1 MSATIGLLGTW
12 VIGLAR
18 LLHLIVA
25 ATLAF
30 AFGVWMYFVH
40 LGYQKLGHLPVYGDE
55 EVISF
60 DGPDRYIFIA
70 TFMTAFYGGFALLT
84 LIAVRTLLK
93 DRITRSQWLALS
105 VLTVMAALVIWSP
118 QTNWM
123 LD

>member
-1 MSATIGLLGTW
+1 
-12 VIGLAR
+12 
-18 LLHLIVA
+18 
-25 ATLAF
+25 
-30 AFGVWMYFVH
+30 MYFVH

-70 TFMTAFYGGFALLT
+70 SFMTAFYGGFALLT
-84 LIAVRTLLK
+84 LTAMRTLLK
-93 DRITRSQWLALS
+93 DMITRSQWLAVS
-105 VLTVMAALVIWSP
+105 VLSAMAAIMIWSP